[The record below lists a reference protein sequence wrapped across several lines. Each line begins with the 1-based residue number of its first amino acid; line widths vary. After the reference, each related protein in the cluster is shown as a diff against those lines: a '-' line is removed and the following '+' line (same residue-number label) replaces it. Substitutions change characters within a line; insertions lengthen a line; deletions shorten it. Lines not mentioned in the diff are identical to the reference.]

1 METAEAEKEEAKERV
16 WKSPDGRE
24 IRVAGSAGFCF
35 GVKRAVDGLSD
46 LAAKADGPVY
56 TYGPI
61 IHNETVVKDFEKQGV
76 ALYDEKT
83 PLSCLSKG
91 TMVLRSHGV
100 SRQVVTELE
109 ETGFQICD
117 ATCPFVGKIHR
128 TVEQYS
134 KDGYYIIILGD
145 PRHPEVE
152 GITGWVVGDR
162 YKVISTEDEAE
173 ALSLPPETKVCVVS
187 QTTFRFDK
195 FEKLVE
201 MIEQKGYDTYAQ
213 NTICNATE
221 LRQREAAELSA
232 WADVM
237 LVIGGKN
244 SSNSRKLFDICR
256 DRCSCTYFLQT
267 AAELRLPDLHS
278 IQHIGITAGASTP
291 EKIIEE
297 VFQKCQK

>member
-1 METAEAEKEEAKERV
+1 MEEHKEKV

-24 IRVAGSAGFCF
+24 VRVAGSAGFCF

-46 LAAKADGPVY
+46 LAAKARGPVY

-76 ALYDEKT
+76 DLYDEKT
-83 PLSCLSKG
+83 PLSSLPKG

-100 SRQVVTELE
+100 SRQVVHDLE
-109 ETGFQICD
+109 NAGFQISD

-134 KDGYYIIILGD
+134 RDGYYIIILGD
-145 PRHPEVE
+145 PSHPEVE

-162 YKVISTEDEAE
+162 YKVISTEEEAE
-173 ALSLPPETKVCVVS
+173 ALFLPPDTKVCVVS

-201 MIEQKGYDTYAQ
+201 MIVQKGYDTYAQ

-256 DRCSCTYFLQT
+256 DHCGRTYFLQT
-267 AAELRLPDLHS
+267 AEELSVPDLYS

-297 VFQKCQK
+297 VFKKCQK

>member
-1 METAEAEKEEAKERV
+1 MDDEMQAKERL
-16 WKSPDGRE
+16 WKSASGRE
-24 IRVAGSAGFCF
+24 VRVAGSAGFCF
-35 GVKRAVDGLSD
+35 GVKRAVDTLSGLVGKT
-46 LAAKADGPVY
+46 AGPIY

-61 IHNETVVKDFEKQGV
+61 IHNETVVEDFKNRGV
-76 ALYDEKT
+76 RLYEENADLSALE
-83 PLSCLSKG
+83 PG

-100 SRQVVTELE
+100 SRDVQNAIAGAGF
-109 ETGFQICD
+109 ETVD

-134 KDGYYIIILGD
+134 RDGYFILILGNPD
-145 PRHPEVE
+145 HPEVQ
-152 GITGWVVGDR
+152 GITGWVCGDA
-162 YKVISTEDEAE
+162 YKVVSNEDEIA
-173 ALSLPPETKVCVVS
+173 ALNVPTDRKVCVVA

-201 MIEQKGYDTYAQ
+201 MIEQKGYYTYAQ

-221 LRQREAAELSA
+221 LRQREAAALSE

-256 DRCSCTYFLQT
+256 EKCKHAYFLQT
-267 AAELRLPDLHS
+267 AEEFSLPDLHS

>member
-1 METAEAEKEEAKERV
+1 METAAAENEDTKERV
-16 WKSPDGRE
+16 WKSPGGRE
-24 IRVAGSAGFCF
+24 VRVAGSAGFCF

-46 LAAKADGPVY
+46 LLEKAEGPVY

-61 IHNETVVKDFEKQGV
+61 IHNETVVEDFEKKGV
-76 ALYDEKT
+76 RLYEESDD
-83 PLSCLSKG
+83 LSSLEPG

-100 SRQVVTELE
+100 SRHVVNDLKAA
-109 ETGFQICD
+109 GFRISD

-134 KDGYYIIILGD
+134 RDGYYIIILGD
-145 PRHPEVE
+145 PKHPEVE
-152 GITGWVVGDR
+152 GITGWVIGDR
-162 YKVISTEDEAE
+162 YQVISTEEEA
-173 ALSLPPETKVCVVS
+173 AAISLPPDTKICIVS

-256 DRCSCTYFLQT
+256 EVCKQTYFLQT
-267 AAELRLPDLHS
+267 ADEFSLPDLHS